1 MALGPYR
8 GKTVITTWFDGQTP
22 DLREIVQI
30 LIAGPKRWLSADFLR
45 THVIVVTRAGDSG
58 RSMTYGSCRPFMLDS
73 VAQFQNHS
81 EMKKQVKV
89 VFTLNVG
96 IAMCRE
102 RSGVPVDFLIKWYF
116 LGRLT

>member
-8 GKTVITTWFDGQTP
+8 GKTVIATWVNGQTP
-22 DLREIVQI
+22 HLRTIVQI

-45 THVIVVTRAGDSG
+45 THVIVVRQVGDSG
-58 RSMTYGSCRPFMLDS
+58 RSVTYGGCRPFMLDS
-73 VAQFQNHS
+73 AAQFQNHS
-81 EMKKQVKV
+81 EMKKQVKA

-102 RSGVPVDFLIKWYF
+102 RSGIPIDFLIKGYF
-116 LGRLT
+116 SGRLT